1 MYYLL
6 EVNRFHEPGPYRTR
20 PIHPDAFDASR
31 WIIGQRMDP
40 IPNVPLHFELWEY
53 KPGRN
58 GAAEMLD
65 DVIPLMHQDLI
76 QALRGAGV
84 DNMETFPA
92 NLVDPRR
99 ENFNLQHYEA
109 VNIVGLR
116 QCADLKKSEYDDI
129 GGTGLIALGF
139 RQLVIDEERA
149 GGALL
154 FRLAEAVRSVIVHE
168 SVKEALPEVRFPYLE
183 FRKV

>member
-20 PIHPDAFDASR
+20 PVDQDAFDASR
-31 WIIGQRMDP
+31 WIIGRRMDP
-40 IPNVPLHFELWEY
+40 LPNGPLQFELWEY

-65 DVIPLMHQDLI
+65 DVIPLMRKDLI

-84 DNMETFPA
+84 DNLETFPA
-92 NLVDPRR
+92 SLMDPRR
-99 ENFNLQHYEA
+99 ERLVLNDYEA
-109 VNIVGLR
+109 VNIIGLR
-116 QCADLKKSEYDDI
+116 RCADLEKSDYDDI

-154 FRLAEAVRSVIVHE
+154 FRLAEAVSSVIVHE
-168 SVKEALPEVRFPYLE
+168 SVKDALPEARFPYLE